1 MFDKVLKAPLTM
13 FKPRSS
19 LPFLKKNYLP
29 DNIIVTVFVSLK
41 TVFNTTRK
49 SVRYFALILTL
60 ETSLGMNHTK

>member
-1 MFDKVLKAPLTM
+1 MFDKILKAPLTM
-13 FKPRSS
+13 VEPKSS
-19 LPFLKKNYLP
+19 LPFSKKNYLP

-60 ETSLGMNHTK
+60 ETSVGMNHTK